1 MPESNSTA
9 SKRLKFRLE
18 VTIDDAGRV
27 IAADLRV
34 RDGATRESKSLGGW
48 PVPAEGTDVGRLIEA
63 IRREIEEAQQ
73 GQVKI
78 ARHVARAETEPTP
91 RPRKGNRPGDYRD

>member
-1 MPESNSTA
+1 MSESNSTA

-63 IRREIEEAQQ
+63 IYRL
-73 GQVKI
+73 
-78 ARHVARAETEPTP
+78 P
-91 RPRKGNRPGDYRD
+91 RPRSSFFRRRPPGVVRNDGIQRGGKRRLL